1 MKDEMTVSAWA
12 KRWFEI
18 HAEGKLS
25 KNTVGGYRN
34 LIFRHI
40 GPYFEGTTLSK
51 LTEQKAADFYHSLG
65 EKGLGERSVWCVHL
79 LLRRILYEA
88 CREGL
93 LERNP
98 VDRLEPNRREQATP
112 PRLRGG
118 QVKRYLAAAEQWN
131 EYPILYLGLASGLR
145 QGELIS
151 LTWAAFDSER
161 KRLLLPKRWVK
172 LSDKAAE
179 LLQCEY
185 ERHPESACIFLDP
198 KTGEPYQI
206 HRLYYVHRCI
216 LKQINL
222 PNVGFRELQ
231 RCAGRL
237 EL

>member
-1 MKDEMTVSAWA
+1 MKEEMTVSTWA
-12 KRWFEI
+12 KFWFQKY
-18 HAEGKLS
+18 AEGKLS

-34 LIFRHI
+34 LIFKYI
-40 GPYFEGTTLSK
+40 EPYFERTPLSK
-51 LTEQKAADFYHSLG
+51 LTEQKAEEFYRQLSG
-65 EKGLGERSVWCVHL
+65 KGLGERSIWCVYL
-79 LLRRILYEA
+79 LLRRMLDEA

-93 LERNP
+93 LEYNP
-98 VDRLEPNRREQATP
+98 VDQLKPHQGEERSL
-112 PRLRGG
+112 PRLRNG
-118 QVKRYLAAAEQWN
+118 QVKRYLQQAEQWN

-145 QGELIS
+145 QGELVS

-172 LSDKAAE
+172 LSDKSAE
-179 LLQCEY
+179 LLQREHD
-185 ERHPESACIFLDP
+185 RHPESRCIFIDP

-216 LKQINL
+216 LKQSNL

-231 RCAGRL
+231 QCVARL